1 MIPATTPEQ
10 AEVKGF
16 RRFRLSRIREP
27 GTFVWYFAGDR
38 LAVVSLAIIV
48 VIVIVATVAHWL
60 PYADQGAGVPNPA
73 EAFRSPELQHPLG
86 TDQLGRDQLARI
98 VFGARVSLVLAVA
111 VVIISAIVGTI
122 LGAIAGFLGGWIDE
136 AIMRF
141 TDMVLAFPSLVLAL
155 VLGAIL
161 GPSLIN
167 LILAISLVW
176 WPWYTRLVR
185 GQATSVRE
193 RQYVLA
199 ARSIGASRLWII
211 RRHILP
217 NVLGPVRIQATY
229 DFGAAILTGAAL
241 SFLGLGPRPPT
252 ADWGSMINSGR
263 QYVLSGEWW
272 LAVFPGLAIYVTVLA
287 FNIVG
292 DRIQTLADPRSRR
305 EMVR

>member
-1 MIPATTPEQ
+1 M
-10 AEVKGF
+10 
-16 RRFRLSRIREP
+16 RLSSPRLPHVEWSRGRDARRLVAP
-27 GTFVWYFAGDR
+27 GSYLWHFFRDR
-38 LAVVSLAIIV
+38 VVLLSLAVIMLIIV
-48 VIVIVATVAHWL
+48 ASAVAPWL
-60 PYADQGAGVPNPA
+60 PYADQGEGSPNTA
-73 EAFRSPELQHPLG
+73 EAFKSPSAEHILG
-86 TDQLGRDQLARI
+86 TDNLGRDQLARI
-98 VFGARVSLVLAVA
+98 LYGGRVSLVLAAA
-111 VVIISAIVGTI
+111 VVILSAVFGTV
-122 LGAIAGFLGGWIDE
+122 LGAVAGYVGGLVDE

-161 GPSLIN
+161 GPSLVN

-217 NVLGPVRIQATY
+217 NVLGPVRVQATY
-229 DFGAAILTGAAL
+229 DFGAAILAGSAL
-241 SFLGLGPRPPT
+241 SFLGLGPKPPV
-252 ADWGSMINSGR
+252 ADWGSMISTGR
-263 QYVLSGEWW
+263 QYALTGEWW
-272 LAVFPGLAIYVTVLA
+272 LAVFPGLAIYLTVLA

-292 DRIQTLADPRSRR
+292 DRVQTLADPRSRR
-305 EMVR
+305 EVIR

>member
-1 MIPATTPEQ
+1 MIPSAAPELP
-10 AEVKGF
+10 EGSRF
-16 RRFRLSRIREP
+16 RRSQLSQLGAR
-27 GTFVWYFAGDR
+27 GTFVWYFARDR
-38 LAVVSLAIIV
+38 LAVASLA
-48 VIVIVATVAHWL
+48 VIVLIFLAAALAPWL
-60 PYADQGAGVPNPA
+60 PYGNEGAGAPHAVA
-73 EAFRSPELQHPLG
+73 AFQGPSLQHWLG
-86 TDQLGRDQLARI
+86 TDQLGRDQLSRI
-98 VFGARVSLVLAVA
+98 LFGARISLVLAVA
-111 VVIISAIVGTI
+111 VVLFSAIIGTI
-122 LGAIAGFLGGWIDE
+122 LGAIAGYVGGWVDE

-161 GPSLIN
+161 GPSLFN

-199 ARSIGASRLWII
+199 ARSLGASRLWII

-229 DFGAAILTGAAL
+229 DFGAAILTAAAL
-241 SFLGLGPRPPT
+241 SFLGLGPRPPA
-252 ADWGSMINSGR
+252 ADWGSMINTGR
-263 QYVLSGEWW
+263 QYILSGEWW
-272 LAVFPGLAIYVTVLA
+272 LAVFPGLAIYLTVLA

>member
-1 MIPATTPEQ
+1 MPSLGRVPHGGWSHRLEL
-10 AEVKGF
+10 
-16 RRFRLSRIREP
+16 RRLVAQGSYP
-27 GTFVWYFAGDR
+27 WYFARDK
-38 LAVVSLAIIV
+38 LALLSLAIILL
-48 VIVIVATVAHWL
+48 VAAGSALAPWL
-60 PYADQGAGVPNPA
+60 PYAEQGAGSPNPA
-73 EAFRSPELQHPLG
+73 EAFRNPSAQHFFG
-86 TDQLGRDQLARI
+86 TDNLGRDQFARI
-98 VFGARVSLVLAVA
+98 LYGGRVSLILAIAVVGLSAVIGTVLGAVA
-111 VVIISAIVGTI
+111 GYV
-122 LGAIAGFLGGWIDE
+122 GGWVDE

-229 DFGAAILTGAAL
+229 DFGAAILAGSAL
-241 SFLGLGPRPPT
+241 SFLGLGPQPPV
-252 ADWGSMINSGR
+252 ADWGSMISTGR
-263 QYVLSGEWW
+263 QYALTGEWW
-272 LAVFPGLAIYVTVLA
+272 LAVFPGLAILVTVLA

-305 EMVR
+305 EMT

>member
-1 MIPATTPEQ
+1 MIPTAVPEQ
-10 AEVKGF
+10 GVSRF
-16 RRFRLSRIREP
+16 RRFRLSRIGAP
-27 GTFVWYFAGDR
+27 GTFVWYFARDK
-38 LAVVSLAIIV
+38 LAVVSLV
-48 VIVIVATVAHWL
+48 VIVLIVLAAILAPWL
-60 PYADQGAGVPNPA
+60 PYADEGAGGPNPT
-73 EAFRSPELQHPLG
+73 EAFLGPSPQHLLG
-86 TDQLGRDQLARI
+86 TDNLGRDQLSRI
-98 VFGARVSLVLAVA
+98 LFGARVSLVLATA
-111 VVIISAIVGTI
+111 VVVFSAVIGTL
-122 LGAIAGFLGGWIDE
+122 LGAIAGFVGGWIDE

-185 GQATSVRE
+185 GQATTVRE

-199 ARSIGASRLWII
+199 SRSIGASRLWII

-252 ADWGSMINSGR
+252 ADWGSMINTGR

-305 EMVR
+305 EIVR

>member
-1 MIPATTPEQ
+1 MIPSTVPEQ
-10 AEVKGF
+10 AEATRF
-16 RRFRLSRIREP
+16 RRFRLTRIGAR
-27 GTFVWYFAGDR
+27 GTFAWYFARDR
-38 LAVVSLAIIV
+38 LAVASLA
-48 VIVIVATVAHWL
+48 VIVLIGLAALLAPWL
-60 PYADQGAGVPNPA
+60 PNADEGAGVPNPIN
-73 EAFRSPELQHPLG
+73 AFLSPSLAHPLG
-86 TDQLGRDQLARI
+86 TDQLGRDQLSRI
-98 VFGARVSLVLAVA
+98 IFGARVSIVLAVA
-111 VVIISAIVGTI
+111 VVFFSAVLGTI
-122 LGAIAGFLGGWIDE
+122 LGAIAGYLGGWVDE

-167 LILAISLVW
+167 VILAISLVW

-193 RQYVLA
+193 RQYVQA
-199 ARSIGASRLWII
+199 ARSIGASQLWII
-211 RRHILP
+211 RRHVLP

-263 QYVLSGEWW
+263 QYILSGEWW
-272 LAVFPGLAIYVTVLA
+272 LAVFPGLAIYLTVLA